1 MTLKVEYLFVFLF
14 FVSCDRQQHKAMFSR
29 MPADKTGI
37 HFNNT
42 IKEDDSTSSFID
54 EFGYMGGGVGI
65 GDFNNDGLKDVFF
78 TGNQTTCRLYLNKG
92 DGSFEDVTGKAGLT
106 THVWATG
113 VSIVDINNDGFDDI
127 YVCVFGK
134 NLLQRGKNLLFVNQ
148 RNGTFKES
156 AEEYGLASA
165 DYSTQAVFFDYDK
178 DGDLDMY
185 LTNYLLNGPNANTV
199 FAKDLSGHSIAND
212 RLFRNDGDV
221 KGLGHPVFTDVSSAA
236 GIRDCGYGL
245 GVVAS
250 DLNGDGWPDLY
261 VGDDFVSDDLLWLN
275 NRNGSFTDR
284 LSASTRHTSY
294 SSMGVDAADINND
307 GLPDIVTLDMLPEYN
322 RRKKLVF
329 SFMNYERYQ
338 LERYQGYQP
347 QFVRNT
353 LQLNNGNMRVSPA
366 TGSGIFAAPPIPYFS
381 EIGQMAGISATDW
394 SWSVLLADFD
404 NDGWKDM
411 HITNGIGRDFI
422 NTDFLDFSNTIFAS
436 AKTKEDQYRLIREKL
451 ASLDH
456 INLRNYLYL
465 NHHDYTFT
473 DASASAGIDMPSMS
487 GGAAYADL
495 DNDGDLDLV
504 VNNIDAEAF
513 VFINNT
519 IQKGQPAPAAHY
531 LAVRLDGDSGNKHG
545 FGAKVWICSAGN
557 RQLQEE
563 NPVRG
568 YFSSVDTKL
577 IFGLGAQTAA
587 DSLLVEWPDG
597 RQQQMGRTAADTM
610 LVLAQRDAH
619 WPTQIASASIHPTG
633 DGPGNDHTTI
643 DNPAA
648 SPVIFSDASAKT
660 GLHYRHRENVYNDFA
675 YQVLLPQKY
684 SQLGPFLTTA
694 DVNGD
699 GLSDFYIG
707 GAFNY
712 PGHLFI
718 QQRDGTFKQ
727 QDLPGNTGQQE
738 DMDCVFFDAD
748 GDGDPD
754 LLVSSGDRIFAEDA
768 EEYIP
773 RLYLNDGKG
782 NFALDRNAIPAAV
795 KTSAGCVSIG
805 DFNGDGQP
813 DIFLGGR
820 VAKQFPLSPRSYLL
834 QNDHGRFAD
843 VTATVCPALSRA
855 GMITAAQW
863 VDFDKDGQ
871 VDLVLAGE
879 WMPIRFFRNTSPGA
893 TSGDHPGS
901 GSLGRNSQLT
911 EVTASTGLGDMHGQW
926 RALALADVDGDG
938 DLDLIAGN
946 LGLNCEYAASP
957 STPMELFATDLD
969 GNGSIDP
976 VFCYYIKNEDG
987 TRSSYP
993 AVSRKKLAEQVP
1005 FVKKKFLYTQDYTHA
1020 RFPDIYTKRPGDS
1033 LLRLYCTDTRSGWL
1047 ENKGKGKFVFH
1058 ALPAEAQF
1066 APVNA
1071 IVCQDFDGDGNV
1083 DLLLAGNE
1091 YQVEVMRGR
1100 YDASYGCFLKGDGRG
1115 RFSYSPG
1122 AVNGFILQGDIKSMA
1137 LLPAARGGSLLL
1149 AAANND
1155 SLQVLKFK

>member
-1 MTLKVEYLFVFLF
+1 MRLKPEYLFFFLF
-14 FVSCDRQQHKAMFSR
+14 FVSCNRQRHKAMFSR
-29 MPADKTGI
+29 MPADETGI

-42 IKEDDSTSSFID
+42 IREDDSTSSFID

-65 GDFNNDGLKDVFF
+65 GDFNNDGLKDIFF
-78 TGNQTTCRLYLNKG
+78 TGNQTSCRLYINKG
-92 DGSFEDVTGKAGLT
+92 NGSFEDVTEKAGLT

-134 NLLQRGKNLLFVNQ
+134 NLLERGKNLLFVNQ
-148 RNGTFKES
+148 RDGTFKES
-156 AEEYGLASA
+156 AEEYGLATM

-185 LTNYLLNGPNANTV
+185 LTNYLLNGPNANTI

-212 RLFRNDGDV
+212 RLFRNDGDA
-221 KGLGHPVFTDVSSAA
+221 KGLGHPVFTDVSATA

-261 VGDDFVSDDLLWLN
+261 VADDFISDDLLWLN

-307 GLPDIVTLDMLPEYN
+307 GLPDIVTLDMLPETN

-338 LERYQGYQP
+338 LERSYGYQP

-353 LQLNNGNMRVSPA
+353 LQLNNGNMS
-366 TGSGIFAAPPIPYFS
+366 TGSPIPYFS

-436 AKTKEDQYRLIREKL
+436 AKTKADQYRLVREKL

-473 DASASAGIDMPSMS
+473 DVSAAAGIDQPSMS
-487 GGAAYADL
+487 GGAAYVDL

-519 IQKGQPAPAAHY
+519 VQKGQPAPAAHY
-531 LAVRLDGDSGNKHG
+531 LAIRLDGDSLNKHG
-545 FGAKVWICSAGN
+545 FGAKVWVYSAGN

-563 NPVRG
+563 YPVRG

-577 IFGLGAQTAA
+577 IFGLGSHAFA

-597 RQQQMGRTAADTM
+597 RRQRIGRTPADTL
-610 LVLAQRDAH
+610 LVLAQHYAS
-619 WPTQIASASIHPTG
+619 WPTQIAAASIHATG
-633 DGPGNDHTTI
+633 DDHS
-643 DNPAA
+643 AGVHEA
-648 SPVIFSDASAKT
+648 SVLFSDATAST
-660 GLHYRHRENVYNDFA
+660 GLHYRHHENVYNDFA
-675 YQVLLPQKY
+675 FQVLLPQKY
-684 SQLGPFLTTA
+684 SQLGPFITTA
-694 DVNGD
+694 DVNKD

-754 LLVSSGDRIFAEDA
+754 LLVSGGDRIFAEDA

-782 NFALDRNAIPAAV
+782 NFTLDRTAIPATV
-795 KTSAGCVSIG
+795 KTSAGCLSIG
-805 DFNGDGQP
+805 YFNGDGQP
-813 DIFLGGR
+813 DIFIGGR
-820 VAKQFPLSPRSYLL
+820 VAKQFPLSPRSFLL
-834 QNDHGRFAD
+834 QNDHGHFTD
-843 VTATVCPALSRA
+843 VTATVCPVLSRA
-855 GMITAAQW
+855 GMVTAAKW
-863 VDFDKDGQ
+863 VDFDKDGRP
-871 VDLVLAGE
+871 DLVLAGE
-879 WMPIRFFRNTSPGA
+879 WMPIRFFKNSGPA
-893 TSGDHPGS
+893 TGTGVK
-901 GSLGRNSQLT
+901 LT
-911 EVTASTGLGDMHGQW
+911 EVTASTGLGDTHGQW
-926 RALALADVDGDG
+926 RTLVLADVDGDG

-976 VFCYYIKNEDG
+976 IFCYYIKNEDG
-987 TRSSYP
+987 SRSSYP

-1005 FVKKKFLYTQDYTHA
+1005 FIKKKFLYTQDYTHA
-1020 RFPDIYTKRPGDS
+1020 RFSDLYTKRPGDS
-1033 LLRLYCTDTRSGWL
+1033 LLRLYCTETRSGWL
-1047 ENKGKGKFVFH
+1047 ENKGDGKFVFH
-1058 ALPAEAQF
+1058 PLPAEAQF

-1071 IVCQDFDGDGNV
+1071 IVCQDLDGDGKI

-1091 YQVEVMRGR
+1091 YQAEVMRGR

-1115 RFSYSPG
+1115 GFTYSSG
-1122 AVNGFILQGDIKSMA
+1122 ATNGFILQGDIKSMA
-1137 LLPAARGGSLLL
+1137 LLPAAKGGSLLL
-1149 AAANND
+1149 ATANND
-1155 SLQVLKFK
+1155 TLRVLKFK

>member
-1 MTLKVEYLFVFLF
+1 MTFKVEYLFIFLF
-14 FVSCDRQQHKAMFSR
+14 LVSCHRQGHKAMFSR
-29 MPADKTGI
+29 MPADETGI

-65 GDFNNDGLKDVFF
+65 GDFNNDGLKDIFF

-92 DGSFEDVTGKAGLT
+92 DGSFEDITEKAGLT

-134 NLLQRGKNLLFVNQ
+134 NLLQRSRNLLFVNQ

-156 AEEYGLASA
+156 AGEYGLAAS

-199 FAKDLSGHSIAND
+199 FTKDLSGHSIAND

-221 KGLGHPVFTDVSSAA
+221 KGLGHPVFTDVSAQA

-284 LSASTRHTSY
+284 LSVSTRHTSY

-307 GLPDIVTLDMLPEYN
+307 GLPDIVTLDMLPEGN
-322 RRKKLVF
+322 RRKKLAF

-338 LERYQGYQP
+338 LERSYGYQP

-353 LQLNNGNMRVSPA
+353 LQLNNGNRPD
-366 TGSGIFAAPPIPYFS
+366 TIPYFS

-465 NHHDYTFT
+465 NRHDYTFA
-473 DASASAGIDMPSMS
+473 DASASAGIDLPSMS

-519 IQKGQPAPAAHY
+519 IQKGQPAPSAHY
-531 LAVRLDGDSGNKHG
+531 LAVRLDGDSLNKHG
-545 FGAKVWICSAGN
+545 FGAKVWVYANGN

-563 NPVRG
+563 SPVRG

-577 IFGLGAQTAA
+577 IFGLGTHAFA
-587 DSLLVEWPDG
+587 DSLVVEWPDR
-597 RQQQMGRTAADTM
+597 RQQRIGRMPADTL
-610 LVLAQRDAH
+610 LVLQQKNARVF
-619 WPTQIASASIHPTG
+619 T
-633 DGPGNDHTTI
+633 
-643 DNPAA
+643 PAPVG
-648 SPVIFSDASAKT
+648 SPVLFSNASDNT
-660 GLHYRHRENVYNDFA
+660 GLHYRHHENVYNDFA

-684 SQLGPFLTTA
+684 SQLGPFITTA
-694 DVNGD
+694 DVNKD

-718 QQRDGTFKQ
+718 QQHDGSFKQ

-738 DMDCVFFDAD
+738 DMDCAFFDAD

-754 LLVSSGDRIFAEDA
+754 LLVSGGDRIFAEDA

-782 NFALDRNAIPAAV
+782 NFTLDRSAIPASV
-795 KTSAGCVSIG
+795 KTSAGCLSIG
-805 DFNGDGQP
+805 DLNGDGQP
-813 DIFLGGR
+813 DIFIGGR

-834 QNDHGRFAD
+834 KNNHGHFTD
-843 VTATVCPALSRA
+843 VTAAVCPALSRA
-855 GMITAAQW
+855 GMVTAAKW
-863 VDFDKDGQ
+863 VDFDKDGRP
-871 VDLVLAGE
+871 DLVLAGE
-879 WMPIRFFRNTSPGA
+879 WMPIRFFKNNDG
-893 TSGDHPGS
+893 H
-901 GSLGRNSQLT
+901 LT
-911 EVTASTGLGDMHGQW
+911 EFTASTGLGDMQGQW
-926 RALALADVDGDG
+926 RSLALADVDSDG

-946 LGLNCEYAASP
+946 LGLNCEYAAAP
-957 STPMELFATDLD
+957 STPMDLFAADLD

-987 TRSSYP
+987 SRSSYP

-1005 FVKKKFLYTQDYTHA
+1005 FIKKKFLYTQDYTHA
-1020 RFPDIYTKRPGDS
+1020 RFSDIYTKRPGDS
-1033 LLRLYCTDTRSGWL
+1033 LLHLSCTETRSGWL

-1058 ALPAEAQF
+1058 PLPAEAQF

-1071 IVCQDFDGDGNV
+1071 ILCWDFDLDGKV

-1091 YQVEVMRGR
+1091 YQAEVTRGR

-1115 RFSYSPG
+1115 GFSYSSG
-1122 AVNGFILQGDIKSMA
+1122 AVNGLILQGDIKSMA
-1137 LLPAARGGSLLL
+1137 LLPAAKGGSLLL

-1155 SLQVLKFK
+1155 SLRVLKFK

>member
-1 MTLKVEYLFVFLF
+1 
-14 FVSCDRQQHKAMFSR
+14 
-29 MPADKTGI
+29 MPADETGI
-37 HFNNT
+37 HFNNM

-92 DGSFEDVTGKAGLT
+92 NGSFEDVTEKAGLT
-106 THVWATG
+106 TQVWATG

-127 YVCVFGK
+127 YICAFGK

-156 AEEYGLASA
+156 AGEYGLAAA

-199 FAKDLSGHSIAND
+199 FTKDLSGHSIAND
-212 RLFRNDGDV
+212 RLFRNDGDA

-261 VGDDFVSDDLLWLN
+261 VADDFVSDDLLWLN

-284 LSASTRHTSY
+284 LPVSTRHTSY

-307 GLPDIVTLDMLPEYN
+307 GLPDIVTLDMLPETN

-338 LERYQGYQP
+338 LERNQGYQP

-353 LQLNNGNMRVSPA
+353 LQLNNGNMPA
-366 TGSGIFAAPPIPYFS
+366 TAPGAPAASSGHFATPPIPYFS

-436 AKTKEDQYRLIREKL
+436 ARTKADQYRLIREKL

-473 DASASAGIDMPSMS
+473 DASASAGIDLPSMS
-487 GGAAYADL
+487 GGAAYVDL

-519 IQKGQPAPAAHY
+519 IQKGQSAPAAHY

-545 FGAKVWICSAGN
+545 FGAKVWIYNAGN

-587 DSLLVEWPDG
+587 DSILVEWPDG
-597 RQQQMGRTAADTM
+597 RQQQIGRTAADTL
-610 LVLAQRDAH
+610 LVLTQHDAH
-619 WPTQIASASIHPTG
+619 WPTRIASASTRPAG
-633 DGPGNDHTTI
+633 DGPGNDHTPV

-648 SPVIFSDASAKT
+648 PLAIFSDAGPTT

-684 SQLGPFLTTA
+684 SQLGPFTTTA
-694 DVNGD
+694 DVNKD

-718 QQRDGTFKQ
+718 QQRDGRFKQ

-754 LLVSSGDRIFAEDA
+754 LIVSGGDRIFAEDA

-795 KTSAGCVSIG
+795 KTSAGCLSIG

-820 VAKQFPLSPRSYLL
+820 VARQFPLSPRSFLL
-834 QNDHGRFAD
+834 QNDHGRFTD
-843 VTATVCPALSRA
+843 VTAAVCPALSLA
-855 GMITAAQW
+855 GMVTAAQW

-893 TSGDHPGS
+893 SASRGLPGAAGGS
-901 GSLGRNSQLT
+901 GSPGRNGQLT

-926 RALALADVDGDG
+926 RSLALADIDGDG
-938 DLDLIAGN
+938 DLDLVAGN

-976 VFCYYIKNEDG
+976 VFCYYIKNDDG

-1005 FVKKKFLYTQDYTHA
+1005 FVKKKFLYTSDYTHA
-1020 RFPDIYTKRPGDS
+1020 RFSDIYTKRPGDS
-1033 LLRLYCTDTRSGWL
+1033 LLRLYCAETRSGWL

-1071 IVCQDFDGDGNV
+1071 ILCHDFDGDGNV

-1091 YQVEVMRGR
+1091 YQAEVMRGR

-1115 RFSYSPG
+1115 RFSYSSG
-1122 AVNGFILQGDIKSMA
+1122 AVNGFILQGDIKSMT
-1137 LLPAARGGSLLL
+1137 LLPAAKGGSLLL

>member
-1 MTLKVEYLFVFLF
+1 
-14 FVSCDRQQHKAMFSR
+14 
-29 MPADKTGI
+29 MPADETGI

-54 EFGYMGGGVGI
+54 EFGYMGGGVGV
-65 GDFNNDGLKDVFF
+65 GDFNNDGLKDLFF
-78 TGNQTTCRLYLNKG
+78 TGNQTSCRLYLNKG
-92 DGSFEDVTGKAGLT
+92 DGSFEDVTEKAGLT
-106 THVWATG
+106 THAWATG

-127 YVCVFGK
+127 YICVFGK

-148 RNGTFKES
+148 HNGTFTES
-156 AEEYGLASA
+156 AEEYGLAA
-165 DYSTQAVFFDYDK
+165 TDYSTQAVFFDYDR

-185 LTNYLLNGPNANTV
+185 LTNYWLNGPNANTV

-212 RLFRNDGDV
+212 RLFRNDGDP
-221 KGLGHPVFTDVSSAA
+221 KGLGHPVFTDVSASA

-261 VGDDFVSDDLLWLN
+261 VADDFVSDDLLWLN

-284 LSASTRHTSY
+284 LSVSTRHTSY

-307 GLPDIVTLDMLPEYN
+307 GLPDLVTLDMLPETN

-338 LERYQGYQP
+338 LERSYGYQP

-353 LQLNNGNMRVSPA
+353 LQLNNGNTRASPDIGSGDLARGSASPA
-366 TGSGIFAAPPIPYFS
+366 TGSGDFATPPIPYFS

-404 NDGWKDM
+404 NDGWKDI

-436 AKTKEDQYRLIREKL
+436 AKTKADQYRLVREKL

-473 DASASAGIDMPSMS
+473 DASAAAGIDQPSMS
-487 GGAAYADL
+487 GGAAYVDL

-519 IQKGQPAPAAHY
+519 VQKGQPSPSAHY
-531 LAVRLDGDSGNKHG
+531 LAVRLDGDSGNTRG
-545 FGAKVWICSAGN
+545 FGAKVWVYSAGI

-577 IFGLGAQTAA
+577 IFGLGTQTAV
-587 DSLLVEWPDG
+587 DSLVVEWPDG
-597 RQQQMGRTAADTM
+597 RRQRIGRTSADTL
-610 LVLAQRDAH
+610 LVLAQRNAT
-619 WPTQIASASIHPTG
+619 WPIQLASASLHPASA
-633 DGPGNDHTTI
+633 PLHPASASLH
-643 DNPAA
+643 PAA
-648 SPVIFSDASAKT
+648 DAPAGFDETAVLFSDASGAT
-660 GLHYRHRENVYNDFA
+660 GLHYRHHENVYNDFA
-675 YQVLLPQKY
+675 FQVLLPQKY
-684 SQLGPFLTTA
+684 SQLGPFITTA
-694 DVNGD
+694 DVNKD

-718 QQRDGTFKQ
+718 QQRDGSFKQ

-754 LLVSSGDRIFAEDA
+754 LLISGGDRIFAEDA

-782 NFALDRNAIPAAV
+782 NFTLDRNAIPGAV
-795 KTSAGCVSIG
+795 KTSAGCVRIG

-820 VAKQFPLSPRSYLL
+820 IAKQFPLSPRSYLL
-834 QNDHGRFAD
+834 VNDHGRFKD
-843 VTATVCPALSRA
+843 VTAAVCPAISRA
-855 GMITAAQW
+855 GMVTAAQW
-863 VDFDKDGQ
+863 VDFDKDGRL
-871 VDLVLAGE
+871 DLVVTGE
-879 WMPIRFFRNTSPGA
+879 WMPIRFFRNTGPA
-893 TSGDHPGS
+893 TGV
-901 GSLGRNSQLT
+901 RLT

-926 RALALADVDGDG
+926 RSLALADVDGDG
-938 DLDLIAGN
+938 DFDLIAGN

-976 VFCYYIKNEDG
+976 IFCYYIPNEDG

-993 AVSRKKLAEQVP
+993 AASRKKLAEQIP
-1005 FVKKKFLYTQDYTHA
+1005 FIKKKFLYTQDYTHA
-1020 RFPDIYTKRPGDS
+1020 RFSDIYTKRAGDS
-1033 LLRLYCTDTRSGWL
+1033 LLRLYCIETRSGWL
-1047 ENKGKGKFVFH
+1047 ENKGKGAFIFH
-1058 ALPAEAQF
+1058 PLPAEAQF

-1071 IVCQDFDGDGNV
+1071 IICQDFDLDGNV

-1091 YQVEVMRGR
+1091 YQAEVMRGR

-1115 RFSYSPG
+1115 GFSYSSG
-1122 AVNGFILQGDIKSMA
+1122 AVNGLILQGDIKSMA
-1137 LLPAARGGSLLL
+1137 LLPAAKGGSLLL

-1155 SLQVLKFK
+1155 SLRVLKFK